1 VIAFRHVDPRFPFL
15 WEDPRQPPARWHD
28 AGEGPVQY
36 LADTP
41 DGAWA
46 EFLRHEEI
54 ATPEDV
60 ATIRRALWAIE
71 VPEEPAGVPELPA
84 GVATGGPE
92 TYPACRAEARR
103 LRDRGA
109 RRLTAVSAALR
120 PGAAHGW
127 RVDGLVRDAAPRDG
141 RVIVLFGPRPDLVG
155 WPATVAGR
163 PGDDLLAR
171 VSHFALHRAARQ
183 LGS

>member
-1 VIAFRHVDPRFPFL
+1 MIAFRHVDPRFPFL
-15 WEDPRQPPARWHD
+15 WEDPRQPAARWHD
-28 AGEGPVQY
+28 TGEGPVQY

-46 EFLRHEEI
+46 ELLRHEEI
-54 ATPEDV
+54 TTTEDV

-71 VPEEPAGVPELPA
+71 VPEEPAEVPDLPTSA
-84 GVATGGPE
+84 ATGGPE
-92 TYPACRAEARR
+92 TYPRCRAEARR
-103 LRDRGA
+103 LRGRGA
-109 RRLTAVSAALR
+109 RRLTAASAALL

-127 RVDGLVRDAAPRDG
+127 RVDVLVHATARRDG
-141 RVIVLFGPRPDLVG
+141 RVIVLFGPRPDLTG

-171 VSHFALHRAARQ
+171 VRHFTAHRVAHP
-183 LGS
+183 